1 MVKYGS
7 AWSSGGAQRYMV
19 EQDRQIESLTFVARK
34 TQQESRRVTLKL
46 LVTSLIPTSSAHVTL
61 KARHAALLKIVDELH
76 AEIDRLRMVEAPASR
91 GPPHVPWQSG
101 ERLPGRPWRS
111 GRCRGT

>member
-1 MVKYGS
+1 MVKYGW

-76 AEIDRLRMVEAPASR
+76 AEIDRLRMVRSASIKGAAACPVAIWREAP
-91 GPPHVPWQSG
+91 
-101 ERLPGRPWRS
+101 RS
-111 GRCRGT
+111 TLEVG